1 MAGNSADS
9 LGPLDNPE
17 DLARHV
23 SNLFDQWKMARSVI
37 EERWEEVRKYVHATS
52 TRETDNHAN
61 PWDNSTHI
69 PKLAQIADN
78 LEANYK
84 PALFPNED
92 WLTFEADD
100 AEAANREIRQK
111 ILSYIKTKHTLSK
124 FVPEIEKCL
133 RDWIFTGN
141 AFASVEWVEETTK
154 DPLTGEQ
161 VTSYV
166 GPRVRRI
173 SPYDIVF
180 NPIASTFE
188 RSPKILRRI
197 YSQGELHRLA
207 EESPET
213 WAEDVIAKIDSL
225 RVGAH
230 TASEKDIKKYSSIPF
245 DGFGNMYA
253 YLTSGYIEVL
263 EFYGDIYDVA
273 SKKFLKNHR
282 IVVVDRNFVALKE
295 ELTTWSGVPHIYH
308 VPWRIRQDNLWGQGP
323 LENLVGM
330 QYRINHLENS
340 KADAYDQ
347 QLDSDLVFVGNVDI
361 LEDGARKIYI
371 VEDAQGSVSRLAPD
385 TSILQA
391 NMEVQNIMNLM
402 EEMAGAPRDA
412 MGIRTPGEKTAFEV
426 DQLYERANRVF
437 QNKTNLFD
445 RMFLEPIVNAEIEL
459 ARQYAPTTDV
469 VRVYDDEVGIIEF
482 LEITQEELRSK
493 GKLIPMGARNY
504 AQIAKATQ
512 TIATLQQT
520 IMTDPSVSV
529 HISGLALAKAVT
541 EDILSLD
548 KYNLFH
554 PYIRISEQ
562 AEAMKFQAAAEQEI
576 MEQDMMMA
584 EGIAEEDFGDEL

>member
-9 LGPLDNPE
+9 KGPLTNPE
-17 DLARHV
+17 DMAAHV
-23 SNLFDQWKMARSVI
+23 SNLFDQWKMARGVA

-52 TRETDNHAN
+52 TRETENHAN

-84 PALFPNED
+84 PALFPNDD

-100 AEAANREIRQK
+100 AEAASRSVRQK
-111 ILSYIKTKHTLSK
+111 VLSYIKTKHALSD
-124 FVPEIEKCL
+124 FIPEIETCL

-141 AFASVEWVEETTK
+141 AFARVDWITKTAKNPITGEEETSY
-154 DPLTGEQ
+154 TGPQ
-161 VTSYV
+161 VS
-166 GPRVRRI
+166 RI

-180 NPIASTFE
+180 NPIASRFDD
-188 RSPKILRRI
+188 SPKIFRKL
-197 YSQGELHRLA
+197 YTQGELHRRA
-207 EESPET
+207 EESPDLWT
-213 WAEDVIAKIDSL
+213 EDVLRKVEEL

-230 TASEKDIKKYSSIPF
+230 TATEADIKKYSSLPF
-245 DGFGNMYA
+245 DGFGNMYN
-253 YLTSGYIEVL
+253 YLTSGYVEIL
-263 EFYGDIYDVA
+263 EFYGDIYDA
-273 SKKFLKNHR
+273 ATGRFLKNHK
-282 IVVVDRNFVALKE
+282 VVVADRRFVALQE
-295 ELTTWSGVPHIYH
+295 ELASWSGKPMIFH

-347 QLDSDLVFVGNVDI
+347 QLDSDLVFIGNVDVM
-361 LEDGARKIYI
+361 EDGARKIYL
-371 VEDAQGSVSRLAPD
+371 VEDAQGSVNRLAPD
-385 TSILQA
+385 TTILQA
-391 NMEVQNIMNLM
+391 NMEVQGIMNLM

-459 ARQYAPTTDV
+459 ARMYAPTTDV
-469 VRVYDDEVGIIEF
+469 VRVTDDEVGLVEF
-482 LEITQEELRSK
+482 LEITQEEIRSK

-504 AQIAKATQ
+504 AQIAKAMQ
-512 TIATLQQT
+512 TLTTMQQT
-520 IMTDPSVSV
+520 IMQDPSVSV
-529 HISGLALAKAVT
+529 HVSGLAIAKAVT
-541 EDILSLD
+541 EDILRLD

-554 PYIRISEQ
+554 PYIRIAEQ
-562 AEAMKFQAAAEQEI
+562 AEANKHMAAAEQEL

-584 EGIAEEDFGDEL
+584 DGIAEEDFAEDV